1 MSAWVGEHRI
11 AQSEDIVMVE
21 GNAYFPIGAVHDGVL
36 TSTASKSLCVWKG
49 MASYFDVTV
58 EGAALKNAAFEYR
71 HPSPLARRIKVVSR
85 SGTECQSGRTDP
97 RRTWMWPPR
106 TDAERTSASW

>member
-1 MSAWVGEHRI
+1 MNSMSAWVGEHRI

-71 HPSPLARRIKVVSR
+71 HPSPLARRIKGRVAFWNGVSVR
-85 SGTECQSGRTDP
+85 KD
-97 RRTWMWPPR
+97 
-106 TDAERTSASW
+106 